1 MAKTSKTAEAQV
13 TVAADSG
20 NEYQSSKIVMI
31 RTSQLRHHPENPRK
45 DLGDLTELVESMKKN
60 GVMQNLTVILMVGK
74 EKDYNADVP
83 VDKYEQDPNGDKGQ
97 NFYYV
102 LIGNR
107 RLEAAKQAG
116 IKELPCR
123 ILTRIPFKTQL
134 GIMLEE
140 NMQRNDL
147 TIWEQAQ
154 GFQLML
160 DLGESIE
167 TIEKKTG
174 FGRTTIL
181 HRVNIAKLNS
191 KVVKE
196 KEQDEGFQL
205 TLKDLYELE
214 KIKSLKTRN
223 QVLKE
228 ARNSRDLVWRAL
240 QAAELETKEEN
251 KKEWVKLFDA
261 CGIKE
266 KPEMKDDYSG
276 KFETLEYINLK
287 DKPPKQLKIKGAK
300 KDEELFWSDSYGS
313 LKVCRAAAKAEK
325 KLSKEELER
334 QENEKKKKK
343 IKALTKEAT
352 AELLDFVKKIIDGKV
367 EPLKQGEAIPA
378 IWYALLCMESYIG
391 LTEALAYITGKNKWN
406 LSEEEKKTAGKLLEA
421 LPIDQQMLTLFHV
434 GLENIEMYDWH
445 GYARKE
451 NVKKMDAITKALQ
464 PFGFSWSND
473 ELRAIADGTHEL
485 FKKPEEKK

>member
-1 MAKTSKTAEAQV
+1 MAKTSKTTEAQV
-13 TVAADSG
+13 PASADSG

-181 HRVNIAKLNS
+181 HRVNIAKLDS
-191 KVVKE
+191 KIVKE
-196 KEQDEGFQL
+196 REQDEAFQMS
-205 TLKDLYELE
+205 LKDLYALE

-228 ARNSRDLVWRAL
+228 ASNSRDLIWRAMR
-240 QAAELETKEEN
+240 AAELETKEEN

-261 CGIKE
+261 RGIKE

-276 KFETLEYINLK
+276 KFEMLK
-287 DKPPKQLKIKGAK
+287 RIDLMEKPPKQLRIDGAK
-300 KDEELFWSDSYGS
+300 KDEELFWSDTYGG
-313 LKVCRAAAKAEK
+313 LKVCRAVAKTEK

-352 AELLDFVKKIIDGKV
+352 AEILGFVKKIIDGKV
-367 EPLKQGEAIPA
+367 EPLKQEEALPA
-378 IWYALLCMESYIG
+378 IWYALLCLEKYIG
-391 LTEALAYITGKNKWN
+391 MTEALAYITGKNKWN
-406 LSEEEKKTAGKLLEA
+406 LSEEEKKTAGKLFEA
-421 LPIDQQMLTLFHV
+421 LPIDQQMLTLFHD
-434 GLENIEMYDWH
+434 GLEGIELYDYY

-464 PFGFSWSND
+464 PFGFSWPND
-473 ELRAIADGTHEL
+473 ELRQIADGTHEL
-485 FKKPEEKK
+485 YRKYEEKK

>member
-13 TVAADSG
+13 PVTADSG

-45 DLGDLTELVESMKKN
+45 DMGDLTELAESMKKN

-83 VDKYEQDPNGDKGQ
+83 VEKYEKDPNGDKGQ

-107 RLEAAKQAG
+107 RLEAAKLAG

-181 HRVNIAKLNS
+181 HRVNIAKLDS

-196 KEQDEGFQL
+196 KEKDEGFQL
-205 TLKDLYELE
+205 SLKDLYELE

-228 ARNSRDLVWRAL
+228 ANNSRDLVWRAL
-240 QAAELETKEEN
+240 RAAELETKEEN
-251 KKEWVKLFDA
+251 KKEWVKLLDA
-261 CGIKE
+261 RGIKE

-276 KFETLEYINLK
+276 KFEILK
-287 DKPPKQLKIKGAK
+287 RIDLMEKPPKQLRIDGAK
-300 KDEELFWSDSYGS
+300 KDEELFWSDTYGG
-313 LKVCRAAAKAEK
+313 LKICRVAEK
-325 KLSKEELER
+325 KERKLSKEELER
-334 QENEKKKKK
+334 QETEKKKKK

-352 AELLDFVKKIIDGKV
+352 AELLGFVKKIIDGKV
-367 EPLKQGEAIPA
+367 EPLKQEEAIPA
-378 IWYALLCMESYIG
+378 IWYALLCLESYVG
-391 LTEALAYITGKNKWN
+391 LNEARAYITGKDKWGLN
-406 LSEEEKKTAGKLLEA
+406 DEEKKAADKLLEA
-421 LPIDQQMLTLFHV
+421 LPIDQQMLTLFRF
-434 GLENIEMYDWH
+434 GLENIELYDWS
-445 GYARKE
+445 GYARKD

-485 FKKPEEKK
+485 YNKPKEKK